1 MATQTVKTTYSL
13 DVETLRALEELA
25 RRWSTSRSEA
35 LRRAI
40 RASWVQSD
48 APSLTPMRALDRLQG
63 GLDLGQSAARRWAR
77 AVRAQ
82 RKASSRRHE
91 TRRG

>member
-40 RASWVQSD
+40 RASWVQAD
-48 APSLTPMRALDRLQG
+48 TPSLTPIRALDRLQG
-63 GLDLGQSAARRWAR
+63 GLDLGQSAAGRWAR

-82 RKASSRRHE
+82 RKASSRRQ

>member
-40 RASWVQSD
+40 RASWVQAA
-48 APSLTPMRALDRLQG
+48 APSLTPIRALDRLQERL
-63 GLDLGQSAARRWAR
+63 GLDARAAGRWAT

-82 RKASSRRHE
+82 RRDRSRRHE
-91 TRRG
+91 ARRG

>member
-40 RASWVQSD
+40 RASWVQD
-48 APSLTPMRALDRLQG
+48 AAPSLTPIRALDRLQQRI
-63 GLDLGQSAARRWAR
+63 GLDARTAGRWAA

-82 RKASSRRHE
+82 RRDRSRRHE
-91 TRRG
+91 ARRG

>member
-1 MATQTVKTTYSL
+1 MATHTVKTTYSL
-13 DVETLRALEELA
+13 DVDTLRALEELA
-25 RRWSTSRSEA
+25 RRWSTSRSGA

-40 RASWVQSD
+40 RASWVQAD
-48 APSLTPMRALDRLQG
+48 APSLTPIRALDGLQDRL
-63 GLDLGQSAARRWAR
+63 GLGKSAARRWAR

-82 RKASSRRHE
+82 RAARSRRHE